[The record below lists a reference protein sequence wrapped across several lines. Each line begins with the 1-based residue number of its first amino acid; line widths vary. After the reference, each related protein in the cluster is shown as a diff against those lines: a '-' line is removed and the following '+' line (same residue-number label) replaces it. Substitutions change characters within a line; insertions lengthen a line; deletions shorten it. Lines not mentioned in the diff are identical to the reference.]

1 VTAQWF
7 EMRFPIFVFL
17 FTFIGLLLSLRLG
30 VFLGKKQNLDKD
42 SREDFNIVLGG
53 TLTLLGLI
61 IGFTFSMAVSRYDL
75 RKSHEE
81 DEANAIG
88 TEFLR
93 VEVLPAADGPKIQDQ
108 LKKYLELRIAFYK
121 ARDSVQLEQI
131 NQDTERLQAELWSA
145 TRKSAT
151 AQPTALSALSV
162 SGMNDVLNTQGYTQA
177 AWLNRIP
184 YAAWLLM
191 VAIAFL
197 SSLLIG
203 IGAHKIN
210 ISFSLALPLVTAIAF
225 FLIAD
230 LDSPRGGLIRL
241 HPENLASLSGQL
253 NAH

>member
-1 VTAQWF
+1 
-7 EMRFPIFVFL
+7 MRFPIFVFL

-108 LKKYLELRIAFYK
+108 LKKY
-121 ARDSVQLEQI
+121 
-131 NQDTERLQAELWSA
+131 
-145 TRKSAT
+145 
-151 AQPTALSALSV
+151 
-162 SGMNDVLNTQGYTQA
+162 
-177 AWLNRIP
+177 
-184 YAAWLLM
+184 
-191 VAIAFL
+191 
-197 SSLLIG
+197 
-203 IGAHKIN
+203 
-210 ISFSLALPLVTAIAF
+210 
-225 FLIAD
+225 
-230 LDSPRGGLIRL
+230 
-241 HPENLASLSGQL
+241 
-253 NAH
+253 